1 MPFAMPNLRHLRVFM
16 EVAKCRSISKAAPR
30 VFLSQPAIT
39 QAIGK
44 LETLLE
50 TELFERHSNGMFP
63 TPSGEAWYNRVR
75 RCMDYLERGIRAA
88 LKSSQSQ
95 GGSPAQLLPLLSTT
109 QLRALIAV
117 TESHSFS
124 VASRHLELSQS
135 SLHRAGREL
144 EHLLGITLF
153 EKARSG
159 ITPTRAAEVL
169 ARAAKLGFSEIQ
181 QGYYEISALQFRE
194 IGKIVIGSMPLART
208 SILPDVI
215 NRFSLEHPDIGINV
229 VDAPYDDLLLHLRSG
244 DLDLLV
250 GALRFPAP
258 ADDVI
263 QEELLSPPLAIVGRK
278 EHPLRRRTAQ
288 LRLEE
293 LTRYGWVVPRKGT
306 PTRAFFDTL
315 FSDRG
320 VDAPTRLVETS
331 SQILIRELLSG
342 SDRLTLISTHQIEHE
357 LRQGI
362 LGVIPFALSHTRRP
376 VGVTLR
382 RDWQPTPTQSHFLE
396 MLKDAASRYS
406 DI

>member
-1 MPFAMPNLRHLRVFM
+1 MQFAMPNLRHLRVFM

-63 TPSGEAWYNRVR
+63 TPSGEAWYNRVC
-75 RCMDYLERGIRAA
+75 RCMDHLERGIRAA
-88 LKSSQSQ
+88 LKSSHSQ
-95 GGSPAQLLPLLSTT
+95 NGSPSSLLPLLTTT

-124 VASRHLELSQS
+124 VASRSLELSQS
-135 SLHRAGREL
+135 SLHRAAREL
-144 EHLLGITLF
+144 EHQLGITLF
-153 EKARSG
+153 EKARTG
-159 ITPTRAAEVL
+159 ITPTRAAETL
-169 ARAAKLGFSEIQ
+169 TRAAKLGFSEIE
-181 QGYYEISALQFRE
+181 QGYNEISALQFRE
-194 IGKIVIGSMPLART
+194 VGRIVIGSMPLART
-208 SILPDVI
+208 SILPEVI
-215 NRFSLEHPDIGINV
+215 NRFSLAHPDIGINV
-229 VDAPYDDLLLHLRSG
+229 VDAPYNGLLLRLRSG
-244 DLDLLV
+244 DLDMLV

-258 ADDVI
+258 ADDII

-278 EHPLRRRTAQ
+278 DHPLRRAPPLT
-288 LRLEE
+288 LED
-293 LTRYGWVVPRKGT
+293 LARCSWVVPRKGT

-320 VDAPTRLVETS
+320 VTPPTRLVETS

-342 SDRLTLISTHQIEHE
+342 SDRLTLISPHQIEHE

-362 LGVIPFALSHTRRP
+362 LSVIPYALSHTRRP
-376 VGVTLR
+376 VGITLR
-382 RDWQPTPTQSHFLE
+382 RDWQPTPTQSHFLK
-396 MLKDAASRYS
+396 MLKETASRYA

>member
-1 MPFAMPNLRHLRVFM
+1 MQFTMPNLRHLRVFM
-16 EVAKCRSISKAAPR
+16 EVARCRSISKAAPL

-44 LETLLE
+44 LEAQLE

-63 TPSGEAWYNRVR
+63 TPSGEALYNRIS
-75 RCMDYLERGIRAA
+75 RCMGYLERGIRAA
-88 LKSSQSQ
+88 QKSAQSQ
-95 GGSPAQLLPLLSTT
+95 NGGPSSLLPLLTTT
-109 QLRALIAV
+109 QLRALIAI

-124 VASRHLELSQS
+124 VASRNLDLSQS

-153 EKARSG
+153 EKARTG
-159 ITPTRAAEVL
+159 ITPTRAAELL
-169 ARAAKLGFSEIQ
+169 ARAAKLGFAEIK
-181 QGYYEISALQFRE
+181 QGHYEISALQFRE
-194 IGKIVIGSMPLART
+194 VGRIIMGSMPLART

-215 NRFSLEHPDIGINV
+215 NRFSMAHPDIGINV
-229 VDAPYDDLLLHLRSG
+229 VDAPYDDLLFHLRNG
-244 DLDLLV
+244 DLDLLI

-258 ADDVI
+258 ADDII
-263 QEELLSPPLAIVGRK
+263 QEELLAPPLAIIGRK
-278 EHPLRRRTAQ
+278 DHPLR
-288 LRLEE
+288 LRGSLTLEDIGQ
-293 LTRYGWVVPRKGT
+293 YGWVVPRTGT

-320 VDAPTRLVETS
+320 IRQPTRLVETS

-342 SDRLTLISTHQIEHE
+342 SDRLTLISTHQVEHE

-362 LGVIPFALSHTRRP
+362 LGVIPYSLSHTRRP
-376 VGVTLR
+376 IGLTLR
-382 RDWQPTPTQSHFLE
+382 RDWQPTTTQSRFIK
-396 MLKDAASRYS
+396 MLKEAASRYS